1 MHSAAQVAL
10 VKVFEKIIKVD
21 GEGRE
26 EGADVNLGGGVVFCR
41 LLAPIMQ
48 VGFVLGRGGMN
59 LERIRHETGALVK
72 VLPRDQMPPCACPG
86 DELIEVV
93 LLFSARIS
101 VVELFLFWCS

>member
-26 EGADVNLGGGVVFCR
+26 EGADVNVGGGVVSCR

-72 VLPRDQMPPCACPG
+72 VLPRDQIPPCACPG